1 MDALLALRI
10 LVVDDD
16 AATRSAATALFEQ
29 LDLRLSEHD
38 DRKVHPQI
46 DYARTSE
53 EALGKLAA
61 RAPDLVLLGDPLVGA
76 SCLDVLTQVSVA
88 APDALTLIMTE
99 RLALESVVA
108 ASKRGAYDFLA
119 KPLQLEPFRAT
130 IGDAFRQLVRRRQAR
145 RQAEEK
151 RRIRFEF
158 VSVLA
163 HELKAPL
170 AAVEGYLL
178 AMQDQTLGLNVQS
191 YQPMIERS
199 IVRLTAMREMVVDLL
214 DLARLESAQ
223 RKREFERL
231 DVVEVARSVI
241 ETVRGEAEARKVTL
255 LVHADGPVP
264 MVADRAEIELVI
276 SNLLT
281 NAIKYNRDGGR
292 VDLRVLARGSL
303 VDLEVSDTGIGMTA
317 EEAGRLFKEF
327 SRIRNEKTRLIP
339 GSGLGLSMVRKV
351 ALLYGGDAQVTSQPD
366 AGTTVKV
373 SFKAAPPTAPSSA
386 EAPVGV

>member
-46 DYARTSE
+46 DYAGTSE
-53 EALGKLAA
+53 EASGKLAA

-76 SCLDVLTQVSVA
+76 SCLDVLTQVSVT

-119 KPLQLEPFRAT
+119 KPLQLEPFRVT

-178 AMQDQTLGLNVQS
+178 A
-191 YQPMIERS
+191 
-199 IVRLTAMREMVVDLL
+199 
-214 DLARLESAQ
+214 LARLESAQ

-231 DVVEVARSVI
+231 DVVEVAHSVI

-292 VDLRVLARGSL
+292 VDLRVLARGPL

-373 SFKAAPPTAPSSA
+373 SFKAVPPTAPSSA